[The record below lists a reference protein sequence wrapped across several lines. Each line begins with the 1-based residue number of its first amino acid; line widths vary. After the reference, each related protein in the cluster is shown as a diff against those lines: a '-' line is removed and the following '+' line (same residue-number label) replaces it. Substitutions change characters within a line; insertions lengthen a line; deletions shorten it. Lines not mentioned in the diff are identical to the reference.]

1 VRRERDSD
9 RLKAALAH
17 AERERERAEQ
27 ALTIAEHGKAVAE
40 SATAVLS
47 RLAALVDVTLSADDL
62 GEMLRS
68 VAAEARRSFRSDGA
82 LVAVA
87 EEGEVLR
94 HAAAGLA
101 GEDEDALLEL
111 GVRLRERAPDGA
123 VASFSG
129 MEGGL
134 SSVLAAPMRA
144 SGVLLVG
151 SREPRAWSDVERHLL
166 RLGAERLA
174 VALEQ
179 ARMRDR
185 ERHVADTLQRALLPP
200 HMPRMAGAQLAARYV
215 PAEHGVGGDWYDAF
229 ALPGGRLGLA
239 VGDVV
244 GHGVDAAAT
253 AVRLRDD
260 LRGLVLQGRDPAG
273 VVAALDAL
281 AADEPHGAY
290 SSVLYAELDVKWG
303 RARWASAGHVPPVL
317 VRDGV
322 ARALESPGGTLL
334 GAQPM
339 SPWPQR
345 TESLRRGDRLVLYTD
360 GLVERPGEPLD
371 AGIARLFAGRTAG
384 CDLEALCDA
393 LLAARPAAGRDD
405 AAILAVSLTTS

>member
-1 VRRERDSD
+1 M
-9 RLKAALAH
+9 H
-17 AERERERAEQ
+17 
-27 ALTIAEHGKAVAE
+27 
-40 SATAVLS
+40 
-47 RLAALVDVTLSADDL
+47 
-62 GEMLRS
+62 
-68 VAAEARRSFRSDGA
+68 
-82 LVAVA
+82 
-87 EEGEVLR
+87 
-94 HAAAGLA
+94 
-101 GEDEDALLEL
+101 
-111 GVRLRERAPDGA
+111 
-123 VASFSG
+123 
-129 MEGGL
+129 
-134 SSVLAAPMRA
+134 A

-185 ERHVADTLQRALLPP
+185 ERHVAGALQRALLPP
-200 HMPRMAGAQLAARYV
+200 HLPRMAGAQLAARYV

-229 ALPGGRLGLA
+229 ELPGGRLGLA

-260 LRGLVLQGRDPAG
+260 LRGFVLQGRDPAG

-290 SSVLYAELDVKWG
+290 SSVLYAELDVKWR

-322 ARALESPGGTLL
+322 ARVLESPGGTLL
-334 GAQPM
+334 GAQPV

-345 TESLRRGDRLVLYTD
+345 TEALERGDRLVLYTD
-360 GLVERPGEPLD
+360 GLVESPGEPLD
-371 AGIARLFAGRTAG
+371 AAIAQLFAACTARVRPRG
-384 CDLEALCDA
+384 AVRR
-393 LLAARPAAGRDD
+393 AARRPPRGRPRRRGDPGRRD
-405 AAILAVSLTTS
+405 PLSRSYT

>member
-1 VRRERDSD
+1 VSAELDSD
-9 RLKAALAH
+9 RLKAALAQ
-17 AERERERAEQ
+17 AERERERAQQ

-47 RLAALVDVTLSADDL
+47 RLTALTDVTLSAVDL

-68 VAAEARRSFRSDGA
+68 VAAEARRSFGSDGA

-87 EEGEVLR
+87 EEGTSLR
-94 HAAAGLA
+94 HAVDGVA
-101 GEDEDALLEL
+101 GEDEDALLDL
-111 GVRLRERAPDGA
+111 GLRLRDGA
-123 VASFSG
+123 PEGTVATFAG
-129 MEGGL
+129 LEGGL
-134 SSVLAAPMRA
+134 QSVLAAPMHA
-144 SGVLLVG
+144 TGVLLVG

-166 RLGAERLA
+166 RLGADRLA

-185 ERHVADTLQRALLPP
+185 ERHVAGTLQRALLPP
-200 HMPRMAGAQLAARYV
+200 HLPQIDGAVLAARYV

-229 ALPGGRLGLA
+229 ELPGGRLGLA

-253 AVRLRDD
+253 AVRLRDE
-260 LRGLVLQGRDPAG
+260 LRGFVLQGCDPAG

-281 AADEPHGAY
+281 AADERDGAY
-290 SSVLYAELDVKWG
+290 SSVLYAELDVHWR
-303 RARWASAGHVPPVL
+303 RARWASAGHMPPVL

-322 ARALESPGGTLL
+322 PRVLASPGGTLL
-334 GAQPM
+334 GAQPV

-345 TESLRRGDRLVLYTD
+345 TEALEYGDRLVLYTD
-360 GLVERPGEPLD
+360 GLVESPGEPLD
-371 AGIARLFAGRTAG
+371 AAIVDLFTRRTAAAG
-384 CDLEALCDA
+384 DLEALCDS
-393 LLAARPAAGRDD
+393 LLDARPAAGRDD
-405 AAILAVSLTTS
+405 AAILAVAIC